1 MGTASVRRPGSGDAA
16 SMAHADAD
24 AAAGASRSPRA
35 AGRKRG
41 RVVAAAP
48 SRLFARWWRLSL
60 VVARTFLTAARG
72 GRGVGRVRDLGGG
85 GRVEVRRDPLA
96 ARAPD
101 RATGMKGKAPTR
113 LLEVPRRTEGHSAG
127 YRSTGEHGATASYA
141 ERRCRAPLQ
150 GAPCC
155 AERHSSRRRPAARV
169 FFSQQWD
176 RSGIALGP
184 QYRAASSTATGAGSF
199 RVHRREALVAPF
211 YLAIGKALT

>member
-41 RVVAAAP
+41 RVVAAAR
-48 SRLFARWWRLSL
+48 SRLSARWWRLSL

-101 RATGMKGKAPTR
+101 RATGMKGKASTR
-113 LLEVPRRTEGHSAG
+113 LLEVPRRTEGHGAG
-127 YRSTGEHGATASYA
+127 FRSTGKHGDTASYA
-141 ERRCRAPLQ
+141 ERRCRAPLPSAAA
-150 GAPCC
+150 GRPLLRRAPLFAAPSCC
-155 AERHSSRRRPAARV
+155 KSLLLAAV
-169 FFSQQWD
+169 GPQWD
-176 RSGIALGP
+176 RTG
-184 QYRAASSTATGAGSF
+184 TAVP
-199 RVHRREALVAPF
+199 RC
-211 YLAIGKALT
+211 